1 MSTLTSA
8 FLIRTFIVMMSK
20 RGRPPI
26 PDGERLATRL
36 EVRLTTTEKAD
47 YREAARAG
55 GFSSISEWARGH
67 LKRAAS
73 LELRRSQSQE

>member
-1 MSTLTSA
+1 MTSA
-8 FLIRTFIVMMSK
+8 FLIRTFSLMMSE

-26 PDGERLATRL
+26 PDSERLATRL
-36 EVRLTTTEKAD
+36 ELRLTTIEKAD
-47 YREAARAG
+47 YREAARAA

-73 LELRRSQSQE
+73 LELRRS